1 MSNAIKHCKDCN
13 TTVMCHL
20 ERRCMRKAHGLSTS
34 VGYESMTK
42 EERQKRLDEH
52 GITEQDLYE
61 SRQAEREA
69 MLTAIHS

>member
-1 MSNAIKHCKDCN
+1 MSVTKKQIDSAIKHLGPEVAAKVLPAA
-13 TTVMCHL
+13 T
-20 ERRCMRKAHGLSTS
+20 
-34 VGYESMTK
+34 GYESMTK